1 MTSLMLKSLILMVFV
16 TLSLKA
22 YGDLQEW
29 WCIADPN
36 APDYVVQGALDWVC
50 STTGGAADCTNIQ
63 WNQPCYLPNTVK
75 DHASYAFNNYYQRFK
90 SQGASCY
97 FNGAAYLTPNDPSY
111 GACIFDYIP

>member
-1 MTSLMLKSLILMVFV
+1 MTCVMFKSLILMVFA

-29 WCIADPN
+29 CIADPQ
-36 APDYVVQGALDWVC
+36 APDYAVQEALDWAC
-50 STTGGAADCTNIQ
+50 STMGGDADCTNIQ
-63 WNQPCYLPNTVK
+63 WNQPCYIPNTVK

-97 FNGAAYLTPNDPSY
+97 FNAAGYLTTNDPSY
-111 GACIFDYIP
+111 ESCIFNYIP